1 MHKKADLP
9 SSNRSISG
17 FIVEKKAISKPESAK
32 NSCKVSDSLPLT
44 QKNQNKTV
52 MFVPN
57 CSKTVPKLKTQV
69 SSFHEIDLHL
79 KNVSYENFLEQ
90 NGFCAHTREVVTRV
104 AKGYN
109 Q

>member
-1 MHKKADLP
+1 
-9 SSNRSISG
+9 
-17 FIVEKKAISKPESAK
+17 
-32 NSCKVSDSLPLT
+32 
-44 QKNQNKTV
+44 

-69 SSFHEIDLHL
+69 SSFDELDLHL
-79 KNVSYENFLEQ
+79 KNVSYENFSKQ
-90 NGFCAHTREVVTRV
+90 NGFCAHTREVVTRF